1 MKSKIDI
8 RVFAIE
14 QAMHLYSAGSPAKD
28 VVAKAKEIELYILG
42 NIELP
47 DTYDD
52 ITNMLGG
59 AIGLV
64 GALNSDDNKV
74 KKK

>member
-1 MKSKIDI
+1 MKSKIDV

-14 QAMHLYSAGSPAKD
+14 QAMRLYNAGSPAKD
-28 VVAKAKEIELYILG
+28 VVAKAQEIELYILG